1 MSRLITGVPF
11 LNSLLIVWILFLALI
26 MTGCSTSLAM
36 HSDFV
41 VPDDSLRLAQVMEIE
56 KRAVVVQS
64 KKVYEAIIASGVG
77 DSNITDGSIVVARI
91 YCCGGSAEKANA
103 IILYVP
109 NGINVAL
116 GDIVEVRVGH
126 PPEKGDVGSLN
137 TITRVV
143 QKNGDDGGNCWWDP
157 KDDRLWLRVL
167 YCDWMAKEGWIKQG
181 GISPAWYR
189 PSNAILPD
197 K

>member
-1 MSRLITGVPF
+1 MSRIIKGVPF
-11 LNSLLIVWILFLALI
+11 YNSLLMVCILFLAMI
-26 MTGCSTSLAM
+26 ITGCSTSLAIN
-36 HSDFV
+36 SDFV
-41 VPDDSLRLAQVMEIE
+41 VPDNSLRLAQVMEIE
-56 KRAVVVQS
+56 NRALVVQS
-64 KKVYEAIIASGVG
+64 KKVYETIIASGVR

-116 GDIVEVRVGH
+116 GDIVEVRIGH
-126 PPEKGDVGSLN
+126 SPDKGAEGSIN

-143 QKNGDDGGNCWWDP
+143 QKSRDAEGNCWWDP

-167 YCDWMAKEGWIKQG
+167 YCDWMPKEGWRKQG

-189 PSNAILPD
+189 PSNTILSD